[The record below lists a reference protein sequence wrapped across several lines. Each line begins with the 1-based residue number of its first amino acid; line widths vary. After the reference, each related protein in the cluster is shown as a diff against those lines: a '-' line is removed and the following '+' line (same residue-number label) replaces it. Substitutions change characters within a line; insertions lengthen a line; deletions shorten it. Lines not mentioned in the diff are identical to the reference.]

1 MSDVKT
7 AVRVQLASE
16 VAHWTLAAQNLA
28 DLDELT
34 PPEAARL
41 EQYLGITVRREL
53 TASAERL
60 EKKIAILR
68 AALYAASSLHELEAV
83 NRLLLQC
90 RQQYFRTETTLAFF
104 ADAIRTRTD
113 ARLGGLLR
121 ACDSL
126 AFRSMSVVL
135 DQVDK
140 RTPVP

>member
-7 AVRVQLASE
+7 AVRVQLARE

-28 DLDELT
+28 DLDELA
-34 PPEAARL
+34 PPEAWRQL

-113 ARLGGLLR
+113 AR
-121 ACDSL
+121 DSADCCAL
-126 AFRSMSVVL
+126 ATAS
-135 DQVDK
+135 
-140 RTPVP
+140 PIEA